1 MTTSQANSINKYL
14 LVTAALFICVCL
26 PLAAEVLSDSVQQ
39 SIMTAIE
46 QVRPA
51 LVRIHVISVED
62 ESGREVKRE
71 AVGSGVIVTTEGHV
85 ITNHHVAGR
94 GTRFVCTLS
103 DKTEIDAELV
113 GSDPLSD
120 ISVIKLKDQKRSV
133 FASARFGDSDKLAV
147 GDPVLAMGSPL
158 AFSQSVTM
166 GIVSNTELII
176 PEFLK
181 PYASITLEGEDV
193 GSIVRWIGHDAAI
206 FPGNSGGPLVNMQ
219 GAVIGINEINL
230 GISGAIPGNL
240 AKKIA
245 DELIRTGKITRSWF
259 GLEVQ
264 PLFKYG
270 GRQEGVLVS
279 GTIKGSPAAQAGF
292 MPGDILT
299 AVDGQKVNVQ
309 FAEEL
314 PLFNQLMMDCPVG
327 KPVNCAVLRK
337 NKTITLTAVP
347 REREYFDPRS
357 VELKQW
363 GIMARDIST
372 LAATEMKRA
381 DKKGVLVT
389 SVRPGGPCGEAKP
402 TITYGDI
409 ILAVNQR
416 PVNDI
421 KDFKAVTDD
430 IVQKK
435 EEPVTVVVLFE
446 RGTEQCLAAVKIGV
460 SSSPEQGQ
468 ELQKPWLA
476 VASQVFTKELARALD
491 LAPYQGVRIT
501 QVYSNHAA
509 DKAGLVTGDIII
521 AIDGKTVEASEPSD
535 VEVLATMLRRYDIGA
550 VVKLTVLHGGDERTI
565 TCRLEPT
572 PRLPREMKKYRD
584 DNFELT
590 VRDIAFEDR
599 IAQKLDEDQPGVL
612 IDDISSGSWAALS
625 SLMTGD
631 LITGIDQQPVADVG
645 DFEKT
650 MNTIARAQP
659 KSVAFNVIRGIHR
672 LFVELEPSWEE
683 K

>member
-1 MTTSQANSINKYL
+1 MKIPPDYFAVKNL
-14 LVTAALFICVCL
+14 WRAVALMIFAGM
-26 PLAAEVLSDSVQQ
+26 PLAAEVLPDSIQQ
-39 SIMTAIE
+39 SIATAIE
-46 QVRPA
+46 LVRPA

-62 ESGREVKRE
+62 EAGREVKRE
-71 AVGSGVIVTTEGHV
+71 AVGSGVIITPEGHV
-85 ITNHHVAGR
+85 VTNHHVAGR

-103 DKTEIDAELV
+103 DKTELDAELV
-113 GSDPLSD
+113 GTDPLSD
-120 ISVIKLKDQKRSV
+120 ISVIRLIDPKRTS

-147 GDPVLAMGSPL
+147 GDRVLAMGSPL

-193 GSIVRWIGHDAAI
+193 GSVVRWIGHDAAI
-206 FPGNSGGPLVNMQ
+206 FPGNSGGPLVDMR

-240 AKKIA
+240 AKRIA
-245 DELIRTGKITRSWF
+245 DELIRTGKVTRSWF
-259 GLEVQ
+259 GIEAQ
-264 PLFKYG
+264 PLLKHG
-270 GRQEGVLVS
+270 GRHEGVLIS
-279 GTIKGSPAAQAGF
+279 GTIKGSPAVQAGF
-292 MPGDILT
+292 APGDILT
-299 AVDGQKVNVQ
+299 EVNGQKVNVQ

-314 PLFNQLMMDCPVG
+314 PLFNQLLMDCPVG
-327 KPVNCAVLRK
+327 KPVDFAVVRK
-337 NKTITLTAVP
+337 DRSMKLTAVP

-372 LAATEMKRA
+372 LAATEMKRG
-381 DKKGVLVT
+381 DKNGVLVT

-402 TITYGDI
+402 TIMYGDI
-409 ILAVNQR
+409 ITAVSRR
-416 PVNDI
+416 PVSVV
-421 KDFKAVTDD
+421 KDLKDVTDD
-430 IVQKK
+430 IVQEKG
-435 EEPVTVVVLFE
+435 EPVTVVVLFE
-446 RGTEQCLAAVKIGV
+446 RGTEQCLAAVKIGI

-476 VASQVFTKELARALD
+476 VASQVLTKELARALD
-491 LAPYQGVRIT
+491 LEPYQGVRIT

-509 DKAGLVTGDIII
+509 DKAGLATGDIII

-535 VEVLATMLRRYDIGA
+535 VEVLSAMLRRYETDA
-550 VVKLTVLHGGDERTI
+550 VVKLTVLRGSNKRTI
-565 TCRLEPT
+565 ACRLEPT

-584 DNFELT
+584 ENFELT

-599 IAQKLDEDQPGVL
+599 VAQKLDDDQTGVL

-631 LITGIDQQPVADVG
+631 LITAVDQRPVADAA

-650 MNTIARAQP
+650 MTAIARAQP
-659 KSVAFNVIRGIHR
+659 KSVVFDVIRGIH
-672 LFVELEPSWEE
+672 LVFVELEPSWE
-683 K
+683 KK

>member
-1 MTTSQANSINKYL
+1 MKTSPGYCAVKNSWRIAVL
-14 LVTAALFICVCL
+14 LIIAYVPV
-26 PLAAEVLSDSVQQ
+26 AAEVLPDSVQQ

-51 LVRIHVISVED
+51 LVRIHVISMED

-71 AVGSGVIVTTEGHV
+71 AVGSGVIITAEGHV
-85 ITNHHVAGR
+85 VTNHHVAGR
-94 GTRFVCTLS
+94 GARFVCTLS
-103 DKTEIDAELV
+103 DKTERDADLV

-120 ISVIKLKDQKRSV
+120 ISVIKLHGQDGSI

-147 GDPVLAMGSPL
+147 GDRVLAMGSPL
-158 AFSQSVTM
+158 AFSQSVTL

-206 FPGNSGGPLVNMQ
+206 FPGNSGGPLVDMQ
-219 GAVIGINEINL
+219 GAVVGINEINL

-245 DELIRTGKITRSWF
+245 DELIHTGKITRSWF
-259 GLEVQ
+259 GIEVQ
-264 PLFKYG
+264 PLLKHG
-270 GRQEGVLVS
+270 GHKEGALVC
-279 GTIKGSPAAQAGF
+279 GTIKGSPAAQAGILS
-292 MPGDILT
+292 GDILT
-299 AVDGQKVNVQ
+299 AVNAQRVNVQ

-314 PLFNQLMMDCPVG
+314 PLFNQLMMNCPVG
-327 KPVNCAVLRK
+327 KPVSFDILRK
-337 NKTITLTAVP
+337 GRTIELTAVP
-347 REREYFDPRS
+347 REREYFDPRA

-372 LAATEMKRA
+372 LAATEMKREN
-381 DKKGVLVT
+381 KNGVLVT

-402 TITYGDI
+402 TIMYGDI
-409 ILAVNQR
+409 ILAVNR
-416 PVNDI
+416 KPVNDI
-421 KDFKAVTDD
+421 KELKAVTED
-430 IVQKK
+430 IVQ
-435 EEPVTVVVLFE
+435 EMAEPVTVVVLFE
-446 RGTEQCLAAVKIGV
+446 RSTEQCLAAVKIGV
-460 SSSPEQGQ
+460 SSTPEQGQ

-476 VASQVFTKELARALD
+476 VASQVLTKELARALD

-501 QVYSNHAA
+501 QVYKNHAA
-509 DKAGLVTGDIII
+509 DKAGLETGDIII
-521 AIDGKTVEASEPSD
+521 AIDDKTVEASEPSD
-535 VEVLATMLRRYDIGA
+535 VEVLSAMLRRYDIDA
-550 VVKLTVLHGGDERTI
+550 VVKLTVLRGSKERTI
-565 TCRLEPT
+565 ACRLEPT
-572 PRLPREMKKYRD
+572 PRLPREMKKFRD
-584 DNFELT
+584 ENFELT

-599 IAQKLDEDQPGVL
+599 VAQKLDDNQPGVL

-631 LITGIDQQPVADVG
+631 LITAVDQQPVADVA

-650 MNTIARAQP
+650 MKAIAGTQP
-659 KSVAFNVIRGIHR
+659 KSIVFNIVRGIHHE
-672 LFVELEPSWEE
+672 FVELEPSWE
-683 K
+683 KK